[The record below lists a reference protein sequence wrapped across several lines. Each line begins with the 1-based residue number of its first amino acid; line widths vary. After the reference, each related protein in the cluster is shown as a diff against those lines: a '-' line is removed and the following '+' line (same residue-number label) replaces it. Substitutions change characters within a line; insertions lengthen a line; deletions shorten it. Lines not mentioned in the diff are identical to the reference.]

1 MARVEGGGGLTHVGG
16 IRARDTYFTP
26 RSLAELGRVHH
37 EKGQLEDQIL
47 SLQVSVKQLTEE
59 TKVRAKI

>member
-1 MARVEGGGGLTHVGG
+1 MPATH
-16 IRARDTYFTP
+16 IFTP